1 MHFQPCTGFIEQAAG
16 CAHGMSLDMAGDFD
30 EFTGEDYRR
39 WAFKGGGGGIIKS
52 VVIGAVMGAVTAGIG
67 FGLAA
72 ALQGTAL
79 AFGESM
85 LAAGFMAT
93 VAQGA
98 VMGGIG
104 GSLVGACHMME
115 ALQ

>member
-1 MHFQPCTGFIEQAAG
+1 MYQPCSGFIEQAPG
-16 CAHGMSLDMAGDFD
+16 CANGMSLDMAGDFD
-30 EFTGEDYRR
+30 EFSGEDYRR
-39 WAFKGGGGGIIKS
+39 WLFKGGGGGIIRS
-52 VVIGAVMGAVTAGIG
+52 VVIGAALGALTAGIG

-85 LAAGFMAT
+85 IAAGFMAT

-104 GSLVGACHMME
+104 GSLIGAIHMME
-115 ALQ
+115 ARQ